1 MTIIIKRYRNR
12 KLYNTQS
19 KRYITLEEIEG
30 LIKQQ
35 IEIKVVE
42 NDTGN
47 DITATTLSQ
56 IIFDLEKNQTGV
68 LPVDLLFSLVQ
79 SGGKRFDEIRRNIFT
94 SLNFPRHFNDELDR
108 RVKTLISSG
117 EITEDDGRN
126 LLAKLHALEPRQ
138 DSLIV
143 NMEEKILGFLKEQEI
158 PTRSDLQIL
167 MDQLDDLSHTVEEL
181 SSSKDIETK
190 TEVKKSD
197 H

>member
-1 MTIIIKRYRNR
+1 
-12 KLYNTQS
+12 
-19 KRYITLEEIEG
+19 
-30 LIKQQ
+30 
-35 IEIKVVE
+35 
-42 NDTGN
+42 
-47 DITATTLSQ
+47 
-56 IIFDLEKNQTGV
+56 
-68 LPVDLLFSLVQ
+68 
-79 SGGKRFDEIRRNIFT
+79 
-94 SLNFPRHFNDELDR
+94 
-108 RVKTLISSG
+108 
-117 EITEDDGRN
+117 
-126 LLAKLHALEPRQ
+126 LHALEPRQ